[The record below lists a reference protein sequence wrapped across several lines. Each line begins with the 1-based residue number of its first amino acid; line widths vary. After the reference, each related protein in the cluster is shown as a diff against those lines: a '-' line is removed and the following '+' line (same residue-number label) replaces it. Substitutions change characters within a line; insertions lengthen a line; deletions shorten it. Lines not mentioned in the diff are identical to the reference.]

1 MTTNTNYDITIIGA
15 GAVGCAMARELS
27 RYNLKIVLLEA
38 NSDVG
43 MGTSKASTAIWH
55 TGYDAKPGSLEAK
68 LLRRSYAL
76 MKDYMP
82 EANIAHEV
90 LGGLLIAWNQEQF
103 DTLPKLL
110 KQAHD
115 NGEKDV
121 RIISAEEIRQREPH
135 ISKGA
140 LGGLFVPGEGIL
152 CTFSVPLAMA
162 YQAVENGV
170 ELQLNFQV
178 KKIEESG
185 KKKEGNWVYEI
196 SSVREEKIFSR
207 HIVNAA
213 GLFSDEINAQFG
225 KTNFRVVPRRG
236 QLIIYDKMARPL
248 INHVLLPVPTSITK
262 GVLISPT
269 VYGNILLGPTAEDL
283 NDKTATETT
292 EDGLTFLLDKGKQI
306 LPQLLDEEVTA
317 TYSGLRAATEHS
329 DYQIEMDAALRYL
342 CLGGIR
348 STGISG
354 AMGIAEYGV
363 ELLRDA
369 GLELKL
375 KDEFKTVRLPTIG
388 QSFVR
393 PHQDPEMIA
402 ANPMYAEMVCH
413 CERVSRGELTDAM
426 NAPIP
431 ATTVD
436 ALRRRTRASQ
446 GRCQGFNC
454 HAKLQKD
461 LTGFLTS
468 SPSRKIIHAQDADGI
483 KFPIKPV
490 RSEVDVLIIGAGP
503 AGLSAAVEL
512 KKQGI
517 KNILVVDREPE
528 AGGMP
533 RMCHHTGF
541 GREDLWRM
549 WSGPQYAKY
558 YRELAEKM
566 DVEVRTSTTILGW
579 ADLAT
584 ENTEGTEKKLSFT
597 SPGGLGIINAQAVLL
612 ATGVR
617 ERPRS
622 ARLIPGKRPQGIYTT
637 GSLQRFLYQEKLPVG
652 KRAVIVGAELVSLSA
667 LMSLMGAGV
676 KCEMMVTDEASH
688 QIEFPYV
695 VMKWALADIIS
706 RTPILT
712 NTRVSNIFGRK
723 RVEGIELTQKDGS
736 KQLVECDTVIFT
748 GNWIPE
754 HELARM
760 GGLELNPRTK
770 GPVIDGNFQSSVQGV
785 FVAGNLLRGVETA
798 GRCALEGQRAARG
811 AAGLLKRQLG

>member
-225 KTNFRVVPRRG
+225 KTNFRVIPRRG

-269 VYGNILLGPTAEDL
+269 VYGNILLGPTAEGL

-292 EDGLTFLLDKGKQI
+292 EDGLKFLLEKGKQI

-393 PHQDPEMIA
+393 PHQDPEMVA

-413 CERVSRGELTDAM
+413 CEHVSRGELIDAM

-579 ADLAT
+579 ADLAI

-637 GSLQRFLYQEKLPVG
+637 GSLQRFLYQDKLPVG